1 MSSMIYKKKSPLII
15 FLLPAFIFLI
25 AYLYYPFLQNIF
37 NTFLNIGGLGRVA
50 DGVNDPWYENYRRLL
65 TDPDL
70 RTALKNTVLL
80 ILFTVVFQV
89 GLALIL
95 ALLVDS
101 IRVGAKVFRTVYFFP
116 IVISATALGLM
127 FNLMF
132 LYKGGMVNQ
141 LLLKLGLLESE
152 VKASGK
158 VVVNWL
164 DWKDQS
170 HFLFT
175 MFMPVVWQYVG
186 FYFVILITGLNNIP
200 SDLFEAAALDG
211 ASGLKKVRYI
221 TLPMLRNVLCTCL
234 VLAIT
239 GALKVFDLPWV
250 MFGAGMP
257 QNQGWLT
264 GTYMYDQTFNKM
276 NVDYG
281 STIAVLIVVLGVV
294 LSNIANRVFKRGRL
308 LRRGNHG

>member
-1 MSSMIYKKKSPLII
+1 MSSMIYKKKSPLLL
-15 FLLPAFIFLI
+15 FLLPAFVFLI

-37 NTFLNIGGLGRVA
+37 NTFLDIGGLGRAA
-50 DGVNDPWYENYRRLL
+50 DGVNDPWYENYARML
-65 TDPDL
+65 TDPNM
-70 RTALKNTVLL
+70 RTALKNTV
-80 ILFTVVFQV
+80 ILTVCTVVFQV
-89 GLALIL
+89 GIALIL

-101 IRVGAKVFRTVYFFP
+101 IRVGSKVFHTVYFFP

-141 LLLKLGLLESE
+141 LLLKMGLLESE

-158 VVVNWL
+158 LVVKWL
-164 DWKDQS
+164 DWKDQA
-170 HFLFT
+170 HYMTT
-175 MFMPVVWQYVG
+175 MFLPVIWQYVG
-186 FYFVILITGLNNIP
+186 FYFVILITGLNNIS

-211 ASGLKKVRYI
+211 ASGLKKIRYI

-234 VLAIT
+234 VLAVT

-257 QNQGWLT
+257 NNQGWLT

-294 LSNIANRVFKRGRL
+294 LSNISNRIFRPSEDI
-308 LRRGNHG
+308 